1 MRFLRSVLLFKLGVW
16 VGMTSAAR
24 VMKHALPSTGDANSD
39 EISLAAVMD
48 GVKLES
54 RAKAFRGGSLLAW
67 YGGIQ
72 LDLREAE
79 LAPDARLTANAFFGG
94 IDVKTPPGWRIEPNV
109 KGLGGG
115 VDTPSAADPEGPVLA
130 LDGMAVFSGIRV
142 SQPEPSPSR

>member
-1 MRFLRSVLLFKLGVW
+1 MFKLGVW
-16 VGMTSAAR
+16 VGMMGAAR
-24 VMKHALPSTGDANSD
+24 VMKHALPSTGDADSD
-39 EISLAAVMD
+39 EVSLAAVMD

-79 LAPDARLTANAFFGG
+79 LAPDARLTAHAVFGG

-115 VDTPSAADPEGPVLA
+115 VDTPPLAEAEGPVLA
-130 LDGMAVFSGIRV
+130 LDGTAVFGGIRV
-142 SQPEPSPSR
+142 SQPQP